1 MAKAFFKK
9 NLIALMLACVMIV
22 APLTL
27 ASCQNGQ
34 DGINGIDGKDGTN
47 GIDGKDGTN
56 GIDGKDGTNGIDGK
70 DGTNGV
76 DGKDGTA
83 WLTGTAV
90 PSNTAGNDG
99 DFYFDTDSFVLYQK
113 KDGQWAVLQNNFG
126 KPGANGLNGN
136 TPTVTINEDG

>member
-34 DGINGIDGKDGTN
+34 DGI
-47 GIDGKDGTN
+47 N